1 MARTKIVC
9 TIGPACGELETMRA
23 MLRAGMSVARL
34 NFSHGNPE
42 QMSQWVAN
50 LREAARLETR
60 HLCIL
65 QDLSGPKVRIGRFA
79 EGKVFL
85 KPGDKFMLTERDVPG
100 DVHSVHV
107 PIPQLSD
114 LCAGTSR
121 LMLADGMLEL
131 KVLKVEGD
139 DVYTE
144 VVVGGW
150 LSDRKGISFPG
161 QALPIDPLTKKDLAD
176 LKTGLA
182 LDVDYVALSFVRNHK
197 DIRQLRQLLKDAGSE
212 AKICAKLERPEALDD
227 LEAIIQASDAVMVAR
242 GDLGIELAPEKV
254 PLAQK
259 RIIREAQR
267 LGVYVVTATQ
277 MLESMIANA
286 WPTRAEAS
294 DVANA
299 VLDGTDAV
307 MLSGETATGEYPV
320 RAVEMMTRIIEETE
334 TSPLLVRDKR
344 REGQSHLHTVAGSIS
359 WAAAEL
365 AEMNSARAICAFTQS
380 GSTARLIA
388 KSQPQAPI
396 IGLSPNPRVLR
407 QMCIARGVQPVLAND
422 VHDLNEMVHEV
433 ERLAL
438 QEGFAAIG
446 EPILITAG
454 FPFGPP
460 HRTNLL
466 KVHKVGDLS

>member
-9 TIGPACGELETMRA
+9 TIGPACAELETMRA

-42 QMSQWVAN
+42 QMSQWVGN
-50 LREAARLETR
+50 LREAARLEQK

-85 KPGDKFMLTERDVPG
+85 RPGDHFVLTERQVPG
-100 DVHSVHV
+100 DQNSVTV
-107 PIPQLSD
+107 PIPHLSD
-114 LCAGTSR
+114 LCAGTGR

-131 KVLKVEGD
+131 KVLSVEGD
-139 DVYTE
+139 DVHTE

-197 DIRQLRQLLKDAGSE
+197 DIRQLRQLLREAGSE
-212 AKICAKLERPEALDD
+212 ARVCAKLERPEALDD

-259 RIIREAQR
+259 RIICEAQR
-267 LGVYVVTATQ
+267 LGVYVITATQ

-307 MLSGETATGEYPV
+307 MLSGESATGEYPV

-334 TSPLLVRDKR
+334 TSPLLRRDRR
-344 REGQSHLHTVAGSIS
+344 REGQSHLRTVAGSIS

-365 AEMNSARAICAFTQS
+365 AEMNDAKAICAFTQS
-380 GSTARLIA
+380 GATARLIA
-388 KSQPQAPI
+388 KSQPEVPI

-407 QMCIARGVQPVLAND
+407 QMNLARGVRPVQARD
-422 VHDLNEMVHEV
+422 VHSLDEMVHEV

-438 QEGFAAIG
+438 QEGFAAEG